1 MALLARV
8 ADRIHWAAR
17 YLERA
22 EDTARVVRAFGDLFF
37 DMPGDAL
44 PPAAAWPPL
53 VTLTG
58 DPVEV
63 AADLDENRV
72 VRLLV
77 ADRSRPGSIVNSV
90 AHARDNL
97 RTTREVLPREAWQ
110 VVNDLWLYVDREVD
124 RAVERRLRDRFL
136 ARVVDESRRLD
147 GVLMST
153 MTRDAA
159 YEIWRL
165 GRLLE
170 RADMTTRVVG
180 VRAAALMVPGSE
192 VARGYDEVHWMGV
205 LRSLSALQMYQRA
218 EHGPIEGQ
226 AVVRFL
232 LFHEGFPRSVAG
244 ALFEIE
250 RSLQHLGHDGSVLD
264 AVVEARAVLG
274 AATPS
279 VVDGADLD
287 RAMDRVQLAL
297 AAIGAAISERFLEVP
312 APG

>member
-1 MALLARV
+1 MALLSRV

-22 EDTARVVRAFGDLFF
+22 EDTARVVRAFGDLYF
-37 DMPGDAL
+37 DMPGSAMS
-44 PPAAAWPPL
+44 PAASWPPL
-53 VTLTG
+53 ATLTG
-58 DPVEV
+58 DPLASHAE
-63 AADLDENRV
+63 LDEASV

-77 ADRSRPGSIVNSV
+77 ADRARSGSIVTSV
-90 AHARDNL
+90 ERARDNL

-110 VVNDLWLYVDREVD
+110 VVNDLWLYVDREAD

-180 VRAAALMVPGSE
+180 VRAAALMAPGGI
-192 VARGYDEVHWMGV
+192 VGRGYDEVHWMGV

-218 EHGPIEGQ
+218 THGPIAGND
-226 AVVRFL
+226 VVRFL
-232 LFHEGFPRSVAG
+232 LFNEAFPRSVAG

-250 RSLQHLGHDGSVLD
+250 RSLQNLRHDG
-264 AVVEARAVLG
+264 AVLHAVNDARRVLA

-279 VVDGADLD
+279 VDDGADLD
-287 RAMDRVQLAL
+287 RAMDRVQVAL
-297 AAIGAAISERFLEVP
+297 AEVGRAIAERFLQVP
-312 APG
+312 AAG